1 MLQVNEASPADRVV
15 NPVRQ
20 WTSPGNAMHGPA
32 KANTRPFNVKIH
44 RDSVYLPNGVVDI
57 SATHGSVALI
67 GRGAINN
74 SFWAASCC
82 LWAGDRAGVAG
93 NDPERPLDLRQSGR

>member
-1 MLQVNEASPADRVV
+1 
-15 NPVRQ
+15 
-20 WTSPGNAMHGPA
+20 MHGPA

-74 SFWAASCC
+74 CFWAASCC
-82 LWAGDRAGVAG
+82 LCAGDKAARPLTSLAGVRVWRKRSLAASRADARIGRAGGV
-93 NDPERPLDLRQSGR
+93 LSV